1 MVESRE
7 ELELRLLR
15 AQIEQI
21 ERAMRLSLRASVGS
35 VVTGVVTS
43 LAASLIVLIAV
54 YVIGEGWVE
63 SLFRRRDEAAA
74 EIVELGK
81 EREALVRERDSM
93 ARAVATLS
101 GTDTLYDQGIE
112 LTVGFIPGRNE
123 ATSSVWV
130 RSASPGVA
138 IKAYDPCPG
147 RYAFPGEVPAFGSK
161 DCREV
166 PEDRRQCTNSES
178 GTECMFGPFMV
189 TSPQEVGIWVVAA
202 AGERRA
208 VRYVSLSPLGEAQ

>member
-1 MVESRE
+1 MIESRE

-15 AQIEQI
+15 AQIRQI
-21 ERAMRLSLRASVGS
+21 ERAPQFSLLASVGS
-35 VVTGVVTS
+35 VVTGVVAS
-43 LAASLIVLIAV
+43 LVASLIVATAV
-54 YVIGEGWVE
+54 YVVGEGWVE

-74 EIVELGK
+74 VIVQLGREK
-81 EREALVRERDSM
+81 EALVRERDSI

-101 GTDTLYDQGIE
+101 GTRTLYDQGIE

-147 RYAFPGEVPAFGSK
+147 RYAFPGEVPVFGSK

-166 PEDRRQCTNSES
+166 PEDRRRCTNSES
-178 GTECMFGPFMV
+178 GTECTFGPFMV
-189 TSPQEVGIWVVAA
+189 INPQEVGIWVVAA
-202 AGERRA
+202 AGGRRA